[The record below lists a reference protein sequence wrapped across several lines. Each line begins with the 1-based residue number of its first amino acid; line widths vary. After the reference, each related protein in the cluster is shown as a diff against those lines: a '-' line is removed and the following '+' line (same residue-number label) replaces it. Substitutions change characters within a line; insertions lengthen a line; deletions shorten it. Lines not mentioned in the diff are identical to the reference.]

1 MRVRAAFAPS
11 EESKVV
17 SSNPLMSNPRP
28 VRRAFIFA
36 LLLAAFSAAHVSL
49 AHGQA
54 GFSLSSSSGMQ
65 PKAVDPGEVATATID
80 VTSIGGFSSMVNLTC
95 AVTSNVVTSSPPV
108 CAPVSPQSVTPS
120 AIASLTVTTAAAT
133 PAGAYT
139 ITVTG
144 TSGPIIES
152 TTLLL
157 NVVDVPQDYTL
168 AVTTGVSPSTITAG
182 NGAQATLTVTPIA
195 SYNGSVTLSCLS
207 ITPTVTAAPACSFN
221 PPTVQ
226 VTSGA
231 TPTSVLTITT
241 IGTLVTDKSVSA
253 PRMFY
258 ALWLGMPGFVLLG
271 MAVGGKRRRTL
282 SGLLLLMAL
291 GGSVLSLP
299 SCSAS
304 STTANN
310 GLVTPKNTYTFTLTG
325 VDANGV
331 SPSNTNP
338 TVSLTVN

>member
-1 MRVRAAFAPS
+1 
-11 EESKVV
+11 
-17 SSNPLMSNPRP
+17 MSNPRP
-28 VRRAFIFA
+28 VRRAFVFA
-36 LLLAAFSAAHVSL
+36 LLLAAFSAAHVSV
-49 AHGQA
+49 AYGQ
-54 GFSLSSSSGMQ
+54 GFSLTPSG
-65 PKAVDPGEVATATID
+65 PHPAAVDPGDLATATID
-80 VTSIGGFSSMVNLTC
+80 VTSVGGFTGTVNLTC
-95 AVTSNVVTSSPPV
+95 AVTSSVVTSSPPV
-108 CAPVSPQSVTPS
+108 CAPVSPPSVTPN
-120 AIASLTVTTAAAT
+120 AIASLTITTSADT

-144 TSGPIIES
+144 TSGSITET

-157 NVVDVPQDYTL
+157 NVVNVPQDYTL
-168 AVTTGVSPSTITAG
+168 AVTTAVSPSSVTAG

-195 SYNGSVTLSCLS
+195 SYSGSVTLSCLS

-226 VTSGA
+226 VTSGG
-231 TPTSVLTITT
+231 TTTSVLTITT
-241 IGTLVTDKSVSA
+241 IGTLTGKNASA

-258 ALWLGMPGFVLLG
+258 AFWLGMPGFILLG

-282 SGLLLLMAL
+282 PGLLLLMAL
-291 GGSVLSLP
+291 GVSVLSLP

-310 GLVTPKNTYTFTLTG
+310 GLVTPKDTYTFTLTG

-338 TVSLTVN
+338 TISLSVN

>member
-1 MRVRAAFAPS
+1 
-11 EESKVV
+11 
-17 SSNPLMSNPRP
+17 MSNPRP
-28 VRRAFIFA
+28 VRRAFVFA
-36 LLLAAFSAAHVSL
+36 LLLAAFSAAHVSV
-49 AHGQA
+49 AYGQA
-54 GFSLSSSSGMQ
+54 GFSLSSSGPQ
-65 PKAVDPGEVATATID
+65 PRAVDPGEVATATID
-80 VTSIGGFSSMVNLTC
+80 VTSIGGFNSLVTLTC

-108 CAPVSPQSVTPS
+108 CAPVSQSVTPS
-120 AIASLTVTTAAAT
+120 AIASLTFTTVAAT

-144 TSGPIIES
+144 TSGSIVVT

-231 TPTSVLTITT
+231 TPTAVLTITT
-241 IGTLVTDKSVSA
+241 IGTLTTGKNVSA

-258 ALWLGMPGFVLLG
+258 GLWLGMPGFVLLG
-271 MAVGGKRRRTL
+271 MSFGGKRRRTL
-282 SGLLLLMAL
+282 PGLLLLLAL
-291 GGSVLSLP
+291 GVSVLSLP
-299 SCSAS
+299 SCSSS

-310 GLVTPKNTYTFTLTG
+310 GLVTPKDTYTFTLTG

>member
-1 MRVRAAFAPS
+1 
-11 EESKVV
+11 
-17 SSNPLMSNPRP
+17 MSNPRP
-28 VRRAFIFA
+28 VRRAFVFA
-36 LLLAAFSAAHVSL
+36 FLLAAFSVAHVSL
-49 AHGQA
+49 AYGQA
-54 GFSLSSSSGMQ
+54 GFSLTPSGPQ
-65 PKAVDPGEVATATID
+65 PNAVDPGEVATANID
-80 VTSIGGFSSMVNLTC
+80 VTPFGGFSGLVTLTC

-108 CAPVSPQSVTPS
+108 CAPVSQSVTPS
-120 AIASLTVTTAAAT
+120 AIASLTFTTAAAT

-144 TSGPIIES
+144 TSGSIIVT

-168 AVTTGVSPSTITAG
+168 AVTTGVSPNTVTAG

-195 SYNGSVTLSCLS
+195 SYTGSVTLSCLS

-221 PPTVQ
+221 PPTML

-231 TPTSVLTITT
+231 APTSVLTITT
-241 IGTLVTDKSVSA
+241 IGNLTARNVSA

-258 ALWLGMPGFVLLG
+258 ALWLGMPGFALLG
-271 MAVGGKRRRTL
+271 IAVGGKRKRTL
-282 SGLLLLMAL
+282 SGLLLLVAL

-310 GLVTPKNTYTFTLTG
+310 GLATPNNTYTFTLTG

>member
-1 MRVRAAFAPS
+1 
-11 EESKVV
+11 
-17 SSNPLMSNPRP
+17 MSNPRP
-28 VRRAFIFA
+28 VRRAFVFA
-36 LLLAAFSAAHVSL
+36 LLLAAFSATHVSL
-49 AHGQA
+49 AYGQSFTL
-54 GFSLSSSSGMQ
+54 GSSGLR
-65 PKAVDPGEVATATID
+65 PTAVDPGDLATATID

-95 AVTSNVVTSSPPV
+95 AVTSSVVTSSPPV
-108 CAPVSPQSVTPS
+108 CAPVSPPSVTPS
-120 AIASLTVTTAAAT
+120 AIASLTVTTSADT

-144 TSGPIIES
+144 TSGS
-152 TTLLL
+152 TTATTTLLL
-157 NVVDVPQDYTL
+157 NVVNVPQDYTL
-168 AVTTGVSPSTITAG
+168 AVTTAVSPSSVKAG

-226 VTSGA
+226 VTGGG

-241 IGTLVTDKSVSA
+241 IGTLTTGKNGS

-282 SGLLLLMAL
+282 PGLLLLMAL
-291 GGSVLSLP
+291 GGSVLTLP

-325 VDANGV
+325 VDVNGI

-338 TVSLTVN
+338 TVNLSVN

>member
-1 MRVRAAFAPS
+1 M
-11 EESKVV
+11 

-28 VRRAFIFA
+28 VRRAFAFA
-36 LLLAAFSAAHVSL
+36 LLLAVFSATHVSV

-54 GFSLSSSSGMQ
+54 GFSLTPSGPQ

-80 VTSIGGFSSMVNLTC
+80 VTSIGGFSGLVTLTC

-108 CAPVSPQSVTPS
+108 CAPVSQSVTPS
-120 AIASLTVTTAAAT
+120 AIASLTFTTLGT

-144 TSGPIIES
+144 TSGSIVET

-168 AVTTGVSPSTITAG
+168 AVTTGVSPSSITAG

-226 VTSGA
+226 VTSGP

-241 IGTLVTDKSVSA
+241 IGTLTTGKNVSA

-258 ALWLGMPGFVLLG
+258 ALSLAMPGFVLLG

-282 SGLLLLMAL
+282 SGLLLLIAL

-304 STTANN
+304 HATANN

>member
-28 VRRAFIFA
+28 VRRAFAFA
-36 LLLAAFSAAHVSL
+36 LLLAVFSATHVSV

-54 GFSLSSSSGMQ
+54 GFSLTPSGPQ

-80 VTSIGGFSSMVNLTC
+80 VTSIGGFSGLVTLTC

-108 CAPVSPQSVTPS
+108 CAPVSQSVTPS
-120 AIASLTVTTAAAT
+120 AIASLTFTTLGT

-144 TSGPIIES
+144 TSGSIVET

-168 AVTTGVSPSTITAG
+168 AVTTGVSPSTVTAG

-226 VTSGA
+226 VTSGPA
-231 TPTSVLTITT
+231 PTSVLTITT
-241 IGTLVTDKSVSA
+241 IGTLTTGKNVSA

-258 ALWLGMPGFVLLG
+258 ALWIGMPGFVLLG

-282 SGLLLLMAL
+282 SGLLLLIAL

-304 STTANN
+304 HTTANN

>member
-1 MRVRAAFAPS
+1 VRVRAAFAPS

-28 VRRAFIFA
+28 VRRAFVFA
-36 LLLAAFSAAHVSL
+36 LLLAAFSAAHVSV
-49 AHGQA
+49 AYGQS
-54 GFSLSSSSGMQ
+54 FTLSSPGLQ
-65 PKAVDPGEVATATID
+65 PKAVDPGDAATANID

-95 AVTSNVVTSSPPV
+95 AVTSSVVTSSPPV
-108 CAPVSPQSVTPS
+108 CSPVSPPSVTPS
-120 AIASLTVTTAAAT
+120 AIASLTVTTSADT
-133 PAGAYT
+133 PAGSYT

-144 TSGPIIES
+144 TSGSITAT

-157 NVVDVPQDYTL
+157 NVVNVPQDYTL
-168 AVTTGVSPSTITAG
+168 AVTTAVSPSSVTAG

-195 SYNGSVTLSCLS
+195 SYSGSVTLSCLS

-231 TPTSVLTITT
+231 TPTTSTLTITT
-241 IGTLVTDKSVSA
+241 IGTLTTGKNVSA

-258 ALWLGMPGFVLLG
+258 ALWLGMPGFILLG
-271 MAVGGKRRRTL
+271 MVVGGKRRRTL
-282 SGLLLLMAL
+282 PGLLLLMAL
-291 GGSVLSLP
+291 GVSVLSLP
-299 SCSAS
+299 SCSSS

-310 GLVTPKNTYTFTLTG
+310 GLVTPKDTYTFTLTG
-325 VDANGV
+325 VDANGI